1 MAREASVIVGS
12 GINPLKK
19 DVCINDTT
27 HERHLRGTST
37 VILNP
42 EDASAGCSGLVTV
55 LTVGGT
61 AVKLPSVALKYRR
74 AITIFNNDNGLEILY
89 IGFDP
94 TLSTGAGF
102 PIQAGSSIS
111 MDINGQVVVYG
122 ISDGSDI
129 DVRILE
135 LS

>member
-19 DVCINDTT
+19 DVCVNNTT
-27 HERHLRGTST
+27 GERHLRGTAI
-37 VILNP
+37 VVLNP
-42 EDASAGCSGLVTV
+42 EDASAGCSGLVT
-55 LTVGGT
+55 
-61 AVKLPSVALKYRR
+61 AVTLDAVAVQLPSTPLVYRR
-74 AITIFNNDNGLEILY
+74 AISICNNSAETIY

-94 TLSTGAGF
+94 GVTTGTGWPIPAGT
-102 PIQAGSSIS
+102 AIS
-111 MDINGQVVVYG
+111 LDINGQVLVYG
-122 ISDGSDI
+122 VSATSSL